1 MIDSF
6 CTSNPPLFITI
17 SETPFKSGPVT
28 LTRCA
33 ITGSR
38 LFCLHGNGCWVR
50 TPITAAIISMEFYVT
65 ALHKVSLEGA
75 NLVDIVSN
83 LDFPSDTRF
92 TLNNIA
98 F

>member
-1 MIDSF
+1 
-6 CTSNPPLFITI
+6 
-17 SETPFKSGPVT
+17 
-28 LTRCA
+28 
-33 ITGSR
+33 
-38 LFCLHGNGCWVR
+38 
-50 TPITAAIISMEFYVT
+50 MEFYVT